1 VSEPEFHRRV
11 SELFVAVR
19 RAAPSAREALL
30 EQLAGDD
37 ARLRAEVRELL
48 AHDAPGA
55 ADAAA
60 TTLTAGALPEQI
72 GPYRVVR
79 RVGRGGSGH
88 VFEAEQ
94 LEPIQRRVAIKI
106 VPQAAVD
113 PELALRFEFERRAL
127 ERTEHPNIARV
138 LDAGRTADG
147 LPYIV
152 MDYVE
157 GAPLTRSCEERR
169 ASLRERIDLV
179 LQVASAIEHAH
190 RRGVIHRDLKP
201 ANILVVDQDGRP
213 TARVLDFGIAKPLA
227 EAFGEDSPR
236 TSGLPIGTPAYMAPE
251 QTGLGEVDV
260 RADVYALAA
269 VLYELISGR
278 TPLDTRGDPLSALQ
292 RIREEIP
299 APVRRGLDPARFAGA
314 PATWLGDLEA
324 VLAKA
329 LEKQPERRYATMHA
343 FAEDLQRILRFEP
356 IEARPP
362 TFGYR
367 AARFARRHRALVAAG
382 VLSLIALAA
391 GATGLTLGWV
401 EAREQR
407 REALEQS
414 AAQTEIVRFLTDD
427 LLAGASPDN
436 RGPQASARELVDRA
450 SGLVEQRF
458 DARPLTA
465 AALHHTLGGAYVELG
480 VYDEGERH
488 LKRAIELR
496 RAHAGPEAG
505 DTLRSEYAA
514 VVLRVRRGADDA
526 AAEGELRALEARLR
540 ASLGD
545 GDPLVYVAA
554 ADLGVV
560 LTELGRHDEAIA
572 QLMPAREQL
581 RRLLGASTREML
593 ISTAALASALDAKGD
608 TRASLM
614 MLEEALEI
622 ADSLGAPPRGVLL
635 GLCNNIA
642 AGYQDLGDN
651 HTAAPYLRRA
661 VELAR
666 EVLGDAHHDTHTIE
680 GNLAGLEAD
689 IGDPLHAADLYRD
702 LALRRREFSGRDD
715 QDVLSACFGEFNAL
729 WKAKRHVEAAAG
741 FEALIGRME
750 TALAPGHWLT
760 AQTRISLA
768 CAQRDAGRIADALP
782 HAVRGLSELLAALGP
797 DHARTQSAEKLV
809 ETLQGA
815 LAGR

>member
-1 VSEPEFHRRV
+1 VSDADFHRRV

-19 RAAPSAREALL
+19 AGASSEREALL
-30 EQLAGDD
+30 ERLAGGD
-37 ARLRAEVRELL
+37 ARLQAEVRELL
-48 AHDAPGA
+48 AHDGPIGG
-55 ADAAA
+55 DAAA
-60 TTLTAGALPEQI
+60 PTLAVAALPERI
-72 GPYRVVR
+72 GPYRVLR

-94 LEPIQRRVAIKI
+94 LEPIRRRVALKI

-157 GAPLTRSCEERR
+157 GAPLVRSCEERR

-269 VLYELISGR
+269 VLYELICGR
-278 TPLDTRGDPLSALQ
+278 TPIDTRGDPLGALQ
-292 RIREEIP
+292 RVREELP

-314 PATWLGDLEA
+314 PATWLDDLDA

-343 FAEDLQRILRFEP
+343 FAADLQRILRFEP

-367 AARFARRHRALVAAG
+367 ASRFARRHRALVAAAA
-382 VLSLIALAA
+382 LSLIALAA

-407 REALEQS
+407 SEALEQS

-436 RGPQASARELVDRA
+436 RGPQATARELLDRA
-450 SGLVEQRF
+450 SGLVERRF

-465 AALHHTLGGAYVELG
+465 AALHQTLGGAYVELG
-480 VYDEGERH
+480 AYDEGARH
-488 LKRAIELR
+488 LDRAIELR

-514 VVLRVRRGADDA
+514 ASLRARTNVDA
-526 AAEGELRALEARLR
+526 ATEGELRALEVRLR
-540 ASLGD
+540 AALGED
-545 GDPLVYVAA
+545 DPLVHVAA
-554 ADLGVV
+554 ADIGGV
-560 LTELGRHDEAIA
+560 LTVLGRYDEALA
-572 QLMPAREQL
+572 QLAPAREQL
-581 RRLLGASTREML
+581 RRVLGKSTREVL
-593 ISTAALASALDAKGD
+593 IATAGLAAALDAKGD
-608 TRASLM
+608 TRGSLT

-651 HTAAPYLRRA
+651 NTAAPYLRRA
-661 VELAR
+661 AELAR
-666 EVLGDAHHDTHTIE
+666 EVLGEDHPDTLTIL

-689 IGDPLHAADLYRD
+689 IGDPLHAAQLYRD
-702 LALRRREFSGRDD
+702 VALRRRNLSGRDD
-715 QDVLSACFGEFNAL
+715 EPVLSASFGELNAL
-729 WKAKRHVEAAAG
+729 WKAKRHAEAAAG
-741 FEALIGRME
+741 FETLLGRME
-750 TALAPGHWLT
+750 AALAPGHWLT
-760 AQTRISLA
+760 AHTRVSLA
-768 CAQRDAGRIADALP
+768 RALRDDDRASEALP
-782 HAVRGLSELLAALGP
+782 HAVRGLSELLDALGP

-809 ETLQGA
+809 ETLRGE
-815 LAGR
+815 LAGL

>member
-1 VSEPEFHRRV
+1 MSDGDFHRRV

-19 RAAPSAREALL
+19 RAAPSEREALL
-30 EQLAGDD
+30 ERLAGGD
-37 ARLRAEVRELL
+37 ARLRNEVRELL
-48 AHDAPGA
+48 AHDAPVA

-60 TTLTAGALPEQI
+60 ATLHAGALPEQI

-157 GAPLTRSCEERR
+157 GAPLVRSCEERR
-169 ASLRERIDLV
+169 ARLRERIDLV

-236 TSGLPIGTPAYMAPE
+236 TSGMPIGTPAYMAPE

-269 VLYELISGR
+269 VLYELVSGR
-278 TPLDTRGDPLSALQ
+278 TPLDTRGDPLGALQ
-292 RIREEIP
+292 RLREEIP

-362 TFGYR
+362 TLGYR
-367 AARFARRHRALVAAG
+367 AARFARRHRALVAAAA
-382 VLSLIALAA
+382 LSLIALAA

-436 RGPQASARELVDRA
+436 RGPQVSARELLDRA
-450 SGLVEQRF
+450 SGLVEKRF

-480 VYDEGERH
+480 VYDEGARH
-488 LKRAIELR
+488 LARASELR

-505 DTLRSEYAA
+505 DTLRSEYAMA
-514 VVLRVRRGADDA
+514 ALRVRTGVDA
-526 AAEGELRALEARLR
+526 AMEGELRALEARLR
-540 ASLGD
+540 ASLGE
-545 GDPLVYVAA
+545 GDPLVHIAA
-554 ADLGVV
+554 ADIGVV

-572 QLMPAREQL
+572 QLTPAREQL
-581 RRLLGASTREML
+581 RRLLGDSTREML

-608 TRASLM
+608 TRASLA
-614 MLEEALEI
+614 MLEEALAI

-651 HTAAPYLRRA
+651 GTAAPYLRRA

-666 EVLGDAHHDTHTIE
+666 EVLGDAHPDTHTIE
-680 GNLAGLEAD
+680 ANLAGLEAD
-689 IGDPLHAADLYRD
+689 IGDPLHAAELYRD
-702 LALRRREFSGRDD
+702 LARRRREVSGRDD
-715 QDVLSACFGEFNAL
+715 QDVLSASYGEFNAL
-729 WKAKRHVEAAAG
+729 WKAKRHTDAAAG
-741 FEALIGRME
+741 FESLIARME
-750 TALAPGHWLT
+750 EALAPGHWLT
-760 AQTRISLA
+760 AHTRVSLA
-768 CAQRDAGRIADALP
+768 RALRDSGRASDALP
-782 HAVRGLSELLAALGP
+782 HAERGLSELLDALGP
-797 DHARTQSAEKLV
+797 DHARTQSAGKLV
-809 ETLQGA
+809 EKLQSE